1 MKTNSFST
9 ILIDDEQLALNALS
23 HLLKQNCPEIEIIQ
37 TFLNPLDA
45 QKFLKTNHVD
55 MAFIDIRMP
64 GKSGLELVKSLED
77 SETKYIFS
85 SAYSEYSLEAWQT
98 KALGYILKP
107 IDPTELIETVEK
119 IKNIIRPK
127 TKLEPITIAGTELEI
142 NEVIY
147 GESSG
152 SYTIFYKMSNQI
164 VTVTALIKKVMSV
177 LPQEQFFRIRREV
190 FINILFLE
198 SYSPKTRIAVLS
210 NGISMTVSVRR
221 AGEFLEFLNT
231 NNYAW

>member
-127 TKLEPITIAGTELEI
+127 TKLEPIIIAGTELEI